1 MEEQVKKRI
10 NTRIN
15 TLFSKATY
23 QWLREDADAKN
34 ITLAQVVRNKVEIA
48 RKEDAV
54 LNRIEYLEKVIKKSH
69 TILIEKLDEKK

>member
-1 MEEQVKKRI
+1 MEEQVKKRT

-23 QWLREDADAKN
+23 QWLNEEAESKN
-34 ITLAQVVRNKVEIA
+34 ITLAQIVRDKVELA

-54 LNRIEYLEKVIKKSH
+54 LNRIIYLEKVIKKSH
-69 TILIEKLDEKK
+69 AVLVEKLGVK